1 MIWFDRQPRGS
12 NLTLARLWACLA
24 ACVCLQAG
32 VTLAGAVDQCNA
44 RSRRIRPRDRGRD
57 QTICRVPVAMFDG
70 HRILNDDV
78 SSWESVRLGQ
88 TSPAVTLPPYAVV
101 DANPKAFVP

>member
-1 MIWFDRQPRGS
+1 VRLVLPISAMLDQGVFG
-12 NLTLARLWACLA
+12 LAIEAETKPSVVSQLPW
-24 ACVCLQAG
+24 
-32 VTLAGAVDQCNA
+32 
-44 RSRRIRPRDRGRD
+44 
-57 QTICRVPVAMFDG
+57 FDG